1 VPTSSTTRRSA
12 ATSKA
17 DALLRLALEASS
29 EVIFTTDRDGV
40 FNYVNPEFVKVYGYT
55 PSEVIGLA
63 TPRMLKGGG
72 TSPQEYDTFWRQLAD
87 QRVVRREFVNK
98 TKDGAMV
105 HVESSAN
112 PIVENGTCVGFLAV
126 QHDITQRKA
135 TETALRESEARYR
148 TLAEA
153 AHDSIFIVNRRSE
166 IEYANAVSADRFG
179 IRREDV
185 IGRRLDDVFP
195 PAAAAEMWR
204 EIALVF
210 ESGRRHS
217 FESRFNT
224 PRGELWLETWL
235 VPMPDTGAGC
245 NAVMGVAR
253 DISDRALL
261 QQQFVQAQKMEA
273 IGRLAGGIAHD
284 FNNLLTAIL
293 GYSELLLDRVRG
305 DESLAGD
312 VEEVKKA
319 GERAARLTKQLLA
332 FSRQQVLEPQIVDLN
347 AVVAELTKLLDRVI
361 GEDVRLEVVTY
372 PGLLRVRVDPGQV
385 EQLILNL
392 AVNARDAMPQ
402 GGSLRITTA
411 SAAIDEDFAR
421 RHAGA
426 VPGQFVA
433 ISVADNGCGMSSDVL
448 AHVFE
453 PFFTTKPAGKGTGLG
468 LSTVFGVVRQS
479 GGFVAVDSA
488 VGVGTTFTAYLPVTA
503 DSSPLGAAVVAT
515 TDGSGKETILLVED
529 EVGVRQLMQRTL
541 ERRGYRVL
549 AATSAA
555 DAMRV
560 AESADQIDLLLSDV
574 VMPDASGPELA
585 QRMLRLRPALRVLYV
600 SGFPNRVGAAG
611 SGLSRHAAMLPK
623 PFAPH
628 VLALKVRE
636 CLDTRS

>member
-1 VPTSSTTRRSA
+1 M
-12 ATSKA
+12 
-17 DALLRLALEASS
+17 
-29 EVIFTTDRDGV
+29 IFTTDREGV

-55 PSEVIGLA
+55 PSEVVGRA
-63 TPRMLKGGG
+63 TPRMLKGGR
-72 TSPQEYDTFWRQLAD
+72 TSSDEYDAFWRQLAN
-87 QRVVRREFVNK
+87 QQVVRREFVNK

-112 PIVENGTCVGFLAV
+112 PIVENGMCVGFLAV
-126 QHDITQRKA
+126 QRDITRRKA

-166 IEYANAVSADRFG
+166 IEYANAVSAERFG
-179 IRREDV
+179 VRTDA
-185 IGRRLDDVFP
+185 IGRKLDEVFP
-195 PAAAAEMWR
+195 PKAAAEMWR
-204 EIALVF
+204 ELCQVF
-210 ESGRRHS
+210 DTGRRHS
-217 FESRFNT
+217 FESRFDS
-224 PRGELWLETWL
+224 PRGALSLETWL

-253 DISDRALL
+253 DITDRALL

-305 DESLAGD
+305 DESLAAD

-319 GERAARLTKQLLA
+319 GESAARLTKQLLA
-332 FSRQQVLEPQIVDLN
+332 FSRQQVLAPQVVDLN
-347 AVVAELTKLLDRVI
+347 AIVAELKKLLDRVI
-361 GEDVRLEVVTY
+361 GEDVRLDVVTY

-402 GGSLRITTA
+402 GGTLRITTA
-411 SAAIDEDFAR
+411 SATIDDDFAR

-433 ISVADNGCGMSSDVL
+433 ISVADDGCGMSADVL
-448 AHVFE
+448 AHIFE
-453 PFFTTKPAGKGTGLG
+453 PFFTTKPVGKGTGLG
-468 LSTVFGVVRQS
+468 LATVFGVVRQS
-479 GGFVAVDSA
+479 GGFLTVDS
-488 VGVGTTFTAYLPVTA
+488 VLGVGTTFTAYLPVTA
-503 DSSPLGAAVVAT
+503 ERPVGAENAAT
-515 TDGSGKETILLVED
+515 TDGTGTETILLVED
-529 EVGVRQLMQRTL
+529 EEGIRQLMQRTL

-555 DAMRV
+555 DALRL

-574 VMPDASGPELA
+574 VMPDVSGPELA
-585 QRMLRLRPALRVLYV
+585 QRMLRLRPAMQVLYV
-600 SGFPNRVGAAG
+600 SGFPNRVGAG
-611 SGLSRHAAMLPK
+611 STGLSRHAAMLPK

-628 VLALKVRE
+628 TLALKVRE